1 MRRLSGTKWQEAVK
15 DLEQLTMAVL
25 VIRKE
30 EEGPKHPPE
39 DIGVVIKGVKVV
51 NELTSVASAC
61 AILLCLIYAL
71 DLSYPKTLH
80 FTFEVFQKILVQLDQ
95 HKMSPKVQSLCCK
108 LSKKSKRS
116 KKNHCVYLF

>member
-1 MRRLSGTKWQEAVK
+1 MN

-30 EEGPKHPPE
+30 GEGPKHPPD
-39 DIGVVIKGVKVV
+39 DIGVVIKGVEVV

-80 FTFEVFQKILVQLDQ
+80 FTFEVFQEILVQLNQ
-95 HKMSPKVQSLCCK
+95 HKMSPKVQSLCCE

-116 KKNHCVYLF
+116 KKKHCVYLF